1 MGAEAYRE
9 RPLPPAQP
17 VRENFP
23 CDAQQAPVAQL
34 DRAPDY
40 ESGGRRFESFRARQL
55 AHCWHDCFVP
65 CVGELL
71 PRRARRGSA
80 VEAGTV
86 LLLPS
91 IRIERLMAVGGIG
104 WGQAV
109 SGLYARRRRDWQPPQ
124 TGPATSIAC
133 IAVRVTRPPPRF
145 CQPISRC
152 DWSMAS
158 HAALRVRDPWP
169 SNKPNAQAKPT
180 VADGPK

>member
-1 MGAEAYRE
+1 MGLHTFQGILRSPQKARLCNPCLQNELS
-9 RPLPPAQP
+9 PLSQ
-17 VRENFP
+17 E
-23 CDAQQAPVAQL
+23 
-34 DRAPDY
+34 
-40 ESGGRRFESFRARQL
+40 GH
-55 AHCWHDCFVP
+55 HCWHDCFVP
-65 CVGELL
+65 FVGELL

-109 SGLYARRRRDWQPPQ
+109 SGLYARGRRDWQPPQ

-145 CQPISRC
+145 CRPISRC

-180 VADGPK
+180 VA